1 MFESRARGAGALAL
15 LLGWSCPPDPR
26 PVLHAR
32 RSGLAEHTLRILL
45 AEDNVANQALAA
57 GLLRRDRHAVTIVDN
72 GVAAVAAAITGDFDV
87 VLMDIQMPVMSGL
100 DATMEIRRHEVSTGK
115 HLHIIAMTAHVMQAD
130 RTRCLAA
137 GVDDYLPKPIATDAL
152 RRALSRTAGARAVGI
167 VFLMGR

>member
-1 MFESRARGAGALAL
+1 
-15 LLGWSCPPDPR
+15 
-26 PVLHAR
+26 LHAR

-100 DATMEIRRHEVSTGK
+100 DATMEIRRHEVSTGT
-115 HLHIIAMTAHVMQAD
+115 HVRIVAMTAHVMRAD
-130 RTRCLAA
+130 RARCLAA
-137 GVDDYLPKPIATDAL
+137 GMDDYLPKPIAADAL
-152 RRALSRTAGARAVGI
+152 RRALSRTAGGAQSAS
-167 VFLMGR
+167 FS

>member
-1 MFESRARGAGALAL
+1 
-15 LLGWSCPPDPR
+15 
-26 PVLHAR
+26 LHAR
-32 RSGLAEHTLRILL
+32 RSSLAEHTLRILL

-100 DATMEIRRHEVSTGK
+100 DATMEIRRHEVSTGT
-115 HLHIIAMTAHVMQAD
+115 HIRIIAMTAHVMQAD
-130 RTRCLAA
+130 RARCLAA

-152 RRALSRTAGARAVGI
+152 RRALSPIAPAAGGTPSAS
-167 VFLMGR
+167 FT